1 MKRTILFI
9 SLSMFLTWS
18 VEALSPVRL
27 SADDSSL
34 ATELMKITPQTNWRL
49 VDSVRLSFPTYH
61 TQGMVKVGDF
71 FFMTTVAVDQWPKK
85 YDVPQGKY
93 DRDVG
98 VGKGYVFRFNRQGEL
113 LSTISIGEGDIY
125 HPGGIDC
132 DGTYLY
138 VPVTEYRPLSRSIIY
153 RVHIETLEVE
163 EMFRFEDSIGALAYN
178 RDTRTLVGANWN
190 ARLFYP
196 WRLNEKGQCIN
207 ADVDP
212 ESLGVKNPS
221 FFINAQD
228 CKYVGNNWM
237 FCSGLEHYNKG
248 ELRVTVGGWELVDL
262 TDYRMV
268 HQTPIPLYAPSGRVM
283 TNNPCAVELTDRG
296 IRAYF
301 APDDDQTTLYIFEA
315 TTAKQ

>member
-1 MKRTILFI
+1 MRRTILFI
-9 SLSMFLTWS
+9 SLSLLLTLN

-27 SADDSSL
+27 PADDSSL
-34 ATELMKITPQTNWRL
+34 AAELMKITPQTNWKL
-49 VDSVRLSFPTYH
+49 VDSVRLSFTTYH
-61 TQGMVKVGDF
+61 TQGLVKVGDS
-71 FFMTTVAVDQWPKK
+71 FFMTAVAVDQWPKK
-85 YDVPQGKY
+85 YDVPRGKY

-98 VGKGYVFRFNRQGEL
+98 IGKGYIFRFNQRGEL
-113 LSTISIGEGDIY
+113 LNTIPIGEGDMY

-153 RVHIETLEVE
+153 RVHIGTLEVE
-163 EMFRFEDSIGALAYN
+163 EMFRFDDSIGALAYN
-178 RDTRTLVGANWN
+178 RDSRTLVGANWN

-196 WRLNEKGQCIN
+196 WRLNEKGQCVN
-207 ADVDP
+207 ANVDP
-212 ESLGVKNPS
+212 GSLGVKNPS

-228 CKYVGNNWM
+228 CKYVGHNWM
-237 FCSGLEHYNKG
+237 FCSGLEHYYKG
-248 ELRVTVGGWELVDL
+248 ELKVTVGGWELVDL

-268 HQTPIPLYAPSGRVM
+268 HQTPISLYAPSGRVM
-283 TNNPCAVELTDRG
+283 TNNPCAVELTERG

-315 TTAKQ
+315 ITAKQ